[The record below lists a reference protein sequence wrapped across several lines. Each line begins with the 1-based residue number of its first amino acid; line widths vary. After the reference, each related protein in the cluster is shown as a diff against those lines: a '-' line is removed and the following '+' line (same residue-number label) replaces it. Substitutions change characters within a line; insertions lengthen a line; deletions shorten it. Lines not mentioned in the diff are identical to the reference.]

1 MHWWWWWHEDGDGD
15 CDVDGDG
22 GGDGDDDDDDG
33 SEDGGDDGA
42 ENLGYTAILSVW
54 HQGDN
59 YRKLLLD
66 FRHFWP
72 KFIFTWPVL
81 SLTLFLFWH
90 YTQSQLQPIEN
101 TCISS
106 RAFPEP
112 VTSWIKNGEELDPSS
127 SKRIRQTDTGNLVIR
142 DVEKSDAGEYFCQVN
157 IN

>member
-1 MHWWWWWHEDGDGD
+1 MTCVIFDI
-15 CDVDGDG
+15 VSVLALY
-22 GGDGDDDDDDG
+22 
-33 SEDGGDDGA
+33 SESPSA
-42 ENLGYTAILSVW
+42 N
-54 HQGDN
+54 Q
-59 YRKLLLD
+59 
-66 FRHFWP
+66 
-72 KFIFTWPVL
+72 
-81 SLTLFLFWH
+81 
-90 YTQSQLQPIEN
+90 N